1 MTSLSDNAR
10 SFFLILLIFFLVAI
24 GFFIFD
30 YFQVINAE
38 DYFPFLKRQPS
49 LVNQDLLSPTELEKL
64 EIQKAKERLIED
76 MEELNRMKAEL
87 ESAKSSLA
95 TDKERLEELK
105 EGIQRKEKEMA
116 DRAKKESARQEKI
129 KVLAN
134 KVANMPPES
143 ARDMLINWPD
153 YDIIDVFEQM
163 DRDAEEEGRPTITTY
178 LLTLFPAERRSVIS
192 NKWLDAGARQ
202 VPSYGKSIDDDADEP
217 KSE

>member
-1 MTSLSDNAR
+1 MASVTDSTR
-10 SFFLILLIFFLVAI
+10 SFFLIVLIFFLIAI
-24 GFFIFD
+24 GFFVFD

-38 DYFPFLKRQPS
+38 DYLPFLKKQAG

-64 EIQKAKERLIED
+64 EMEKAKERLIAD
-76 MEELNRMKAEL
+76 REELEQMKREL
-87 ESAKSSLA
+87 EEKSSSLHA
-95 TDKERLEELK
+95 DKERLEELR

-116 DRAKKESARQEKI
+116 DKLKKDNARAEKV

-153 YDIIDVFEQM
+153 YDIIEVFEQM
-163 DRDAEEEGRPTITTY
+163 DRDAEEEGRQTITTY

-192 NKWLDAGARQ
+192 NKWLDAGAKN
-202 VPSYGKSIDDDADEP
+202 VPNYGKSIDEDNDEP
-217 KSE
+217 

>member
-1 MTSLSDNAR
+1 MASVTDNTR
-10 SFFLILLIFFLVAI
+10 SFFLIVLIFFLIAI
-24 GFFIFD
+24 GFFVFD

-38 DYFPFLKRQPS
+38 EYLPFLKKQAG

-64 EIQKAKERLIED
+64 EMEKAKERLIAD
-76 MEELNRMKAEL
+76 REELEQMKREL
-87 ESAKSSLA
+87 EEKSSSLSA
-95 TDKERLEELK
+95 DKERLEELK

-116 DRAKKESARQEKI
+116 EKAKKDSARAEKV

-153 YDIIDVFEQM
+153 YDIIEVFEQM
-163 DRDAEEEGRPTITTY
+163 DRDAEEDGRQTITTY

-192 NKWLDAGARQ
+192 NKWLDASAKN
-202 VPSYGKSIDDDADEP
+202 VPNYGKSIDEENDEP
-217 KSE
+217 

>member
-1 MTSLSDNAR
+1 MASVTDSTR
-10 SFFLILLIFFLVAI
+10 SFFLIVLIFFLIAI
-24 GFFIFD
+24 GFFVFD

-38 DYFPFLKRQPS
+38 DYLPFLKKQAG

-64 EIQKAKERLIED
+64 EMEKAKERLIAD
-76 MEELNRMKAEL
+76 REELEQMKREL
-87 ESAKSSLA
+87 EEKSSSLHA
-95 TDKERLEELK
+95 DKERLEELK

-116 DRAKKESARQEKI
+116 DKLKKDNARAEKV

-153 YDIIDVFEQM
+153 YDIIEVFEQM
-163 DRDAEEEGRPTITTY
+163 DKDAEEEGRQTITTY

-192 NKWLDAGARQ
+192 NKWLDAGSKN
-202 VPSYGKSIDDDADEP
+202 VPNYGKSIDEENDEP
-217 KSE
+217 

>member
-1 MTSLSDNAR
+1 MASVTDSTR
-10 SFFLILLIFFLVAI
+10 SFFLIVLIFFLVAI
-24 GFFIFD
+24 GFFVFD

-38 DYFPFLKRQPS
+38 DYLPFLKKQAG

-64 EIQKAKERLIED
+64 EMEKAKERLIAD
-76 MEELNRMKAEL
+76 REELEQMKREL
-87 ESAKSSLA
+87 EEKSSSLSA
-95 TDKERLEELK
+95 DKERLEELK

-116 DRAKKESARQEKI
+116 EKARKDNARAEKV

-153 YDIIDVFEQM
+153 YDIIEVFEQM
-163 DRDAEEEGRPTITTY
+163 DRDAEEEGRQTITTY

-192 NKWLDAGARQ
+192 NKWLDAGAKN
-202 VPSYGKSIDDDADEP
+202 VPNYGKSIDEENDEP
-217 KSE
+217 

>member
-1 MTSLSDNAR
+1 MASVTDSTR
-10 SFFLILLIFFLVAI
+10 SFFLIVLIFFLIAI
-24 GFFIFD
+24 GFFVFD

-38 DYFPFLKRQPS
+38 DYLPFLKKQAG

-64 EIQKAKERLIED
+64 EMEKAKERLIAD
-76 MEELNRMKAEL
+76 REELEQMKREL
-87 ESAKSSLA
+87 EEKSSSLHA
-95 TDKERLEELK
+95 DKERLEELK

-116 DRAKKESARQEKI
+116 DKVKKDNARAEKV

-153 YDIIDVFEQM
+153 YDIIEVFEQM
-163 DRDAEEEGRPTITTY
+163 DRDAEEEGRQTITTY

-192 NKWLDAGARQ
+192 NKWLDAGAKN
-202 VPSYGKSIDDDADEP
+202 VPNYGKSIDEDNDEP
-217 KSE
+217 

>member
-1 MTSLSDNAR
+1 MASVTDNTR
-10 SFFLILLIFFLVAI
+10 SFFLIVLIFFLIAI
-24 GFFIFD
+24 GFFVFD

-38 DYFPFLKRQPS
+38 EYLPFLKKQAG

-64 EIQKAKERLIED
+64 EMEKAKERLIAD
-76 MEELNRMKAEL
+76 REELEQMKREL
-87 ESAKSSLA
+87 EEKSSSLSA
-95 TDKERLEELK
+95 DKERLEELK

-116 DRAKKESARQEKI
+116 EKARKDNARAEKV

-153 YDIIDVFEQM
+153 YDIIEVFEQM
-163 DRDAEEEGRPTITTY
+163 DRDAEEDGRQTITTY

-192 NKWLDAGARQ
+192 NKWLDAGAKN
-202 VPSYGKSIDDDADEP
+202 VPNYGKSIDEENEEP
-217 KSE
+217 

>member
-1 MTSLSDNAR
+1 MASVTDNTR
-10 SFFLILLIFFLVAI
+10 SFFLIVLIFFLIAI
-24 GFFIFD
+24 GFFVFD

-38 DYFPFLKRQPS
+38 DYLPFLKKQAG

-64 EIQKAKERLIED
+64 EMEKAKERLIAD
-76 MEELNRMKAEL
+76 REELEQMKREL
-87 ESAKSSLA
+87 EEKSSSLNA
-95 TDKERLEELK
+95 DKERLEELK

-116 DRAKKESARQEKI
+116 EKARKDNARAEKV

-153 YDIIDVFEQM
+153 YDIIEVFEQM
-163 DRDAEEEGRPTITTY
+163 DRDAEEEGRQTITTY

-192 NKWLDAGARQ
+192 NKWLDAGAKN
-202 VPSYGKSIDDDADEP
+202 VPNYGKSIDEDNDEP
-217 KSE
+217 

>member
-1 MTSLSDNAR
+1 MASVTDSTR
-10 SFFLILLIFFLVAI
+10 SFFLIVLIFFLIAI
-24 GFFIFD
+24 GFFVFD

-38 DYFPFLKRQPS
+38 DYLPFLKKQAG

-64 EIQKAKERLIED
+64 EMEKAKERLIAD
-76 MEELNRMKAEL
+76 REELEQMKREL
-87 ESAKSSLA
+87 EEKSSSLNA
-95 TDKERLEELK
+95 DKERLEELK

-116 DRAKKESARQEKI
+116 DKLKKDNARAEKV

-153 YDIIDVFEQM
+153 YDIIEVFEQM
-163 DRDAEEEGRPTITTY
+163 DKDAEEEGRQTITTY

-192 NKWLDAGARQ
+192 NKWLDVGAKN
-202 VPSYGKSIDDDADEP
+202 VPNYGKSIDEDNDEP
-217 KSE
+217 

>member
-1 MTSLSDNAR
+1 MASVSDNTR
-10 SFFLILLIFFLVAI
+10 SFFLILLITFLIAI

-38 DYFPFLKRQPS
+38 DYFPFLKKQPS

-64 EIQKAKERLIED
+64 EIEKAKERLID
-76 MEELNRMKAEL
+76 DLEELKNLKAEL

-105 EGIQRKEKEMA
+105 EGIQKKEREMA
-116 DRAKKESARQEKI
+116 EKAKRESARSEKV

-143 ARDMLINWPD
+143 ARDMLLNWPD
-153 YDIIDVFEQM
+153 YDIIEVFEQM
-163 DRDAEEEGRPTITTY
+163 DKDAEEEGRPTITTY

-192 NKWLDAGARQ
+192 NKWLDASAKQ
-202 VPSYGKSIDDDADEP
+202 VPGYGKSVDEDGDEP
-217 KSE
+217 KSQ

>member
-1 MTSLSDNAR
+1 MASVTDSTR
-10 SFFLILLIFFLVAI
+10 SFFLIVLIFFLIAI
-24 GFFIFD
+24 GFFVFD

-38 DYFPFLKRQPS
+38 DYLPFLKKQAG

-64 EIQKAKERLIED
+64 EMEKAKERLIAD
-76 MEELNRMKAEL
+76 REELEQMKREL
-87 ESAKSSLA
+87 EEKSSSLNA
-95 TDKERLEELK
+95 DKERLEELK

-116 DRAKKESARQEKI
+116 DKLKKDNARAEKV

-153 YDIIDVFEQM
+153 YDIIEVFEQM
-163 DRDAEEEGRPTITTY
+163 DRDAEEEGRQTITTY

-192 NKWLDAGARQ
+192 NKWLDAGAKN
-202 VPSYGKSIDDDADEP
+202 VPNYGKSIDEDNDEP
-217 KSE
+217 

>member
-1 MTSLSDNAR
+1 MASVTDSTR
-10 SFFLILLIFFLVAI
+10 SFFLIVLIFFLIAI
-24 GFFIFD
+24 GFFVFD

-38 DYFPFLKRQPS
+38 DYLPFLKKQAG

-64 EIQKAKERLIED
+64 EMEKAKERLIAD
-76 MEELNRMKAEL
+76 REELEQMKREL
-87 ESAKSSLA
+87 EEKSSSLNA
-95 TDKERLEELK
+95 DKERLEELK

-116 DRAKKESARQEKI
+116 DKLKKDNARAEKV

-153 YDIIDVFEQM
+153 YDIIEVFEQM
-163 DRDAEEEGRPTITTY
+163 DRDAEEEGRQTITTY

-192 NKWLDAGARQ
+192 NKWLDAGAKN
-202 VPSYGKSIDDDADEP
+202 VPNYGKSIDENNDEP
-217 KSE
+217 

>member
-1 MTSLSDNAR
+1 MASVTDSTR
-10 SFFLILLIFFLVAI
+10 SFFLIVLIFFLIAI
-24 GFFIFD
+24 GFFVFD

-38 DYFPFLKRQPS
+38 DYLPFLKKQAG

-64 EIQKAKERLIED
+64 EMEKAKERLIAD
-76 MEELNRMKAEL
+76 REELEQMKREL
-87 ESAKSSLA
+87 EEKSSSLHA
-95 TDKERLEELK
+95 DKERLEELK

-116 DRAKKESARQEKI
+116 DKLKKDNARQEKV

-153 YDIIDVFEQM
+153 YDIIEVFEQM
-163 DRDAEEEGRPTITTY
+163 DKDAEEEGRQTITTY

-192 NKWLDAGARQ
+192 NKWLDAGAKN
-202 VPSYGKSIDDDADEP
+202 VPNYGKSIDEDNDEP
-217 KSE
+217 

>member
-1 MTSLSDNAR
+1 MASVTDSTR
-10 SFFLILLIFFLVAI
+10 SFFLIVLIFFLIAI
-24 GFFIFD
+24 GFFVFD

-38 DYFPFLKRQPS
+38 DYLPFLKKQAG

-64 EIQKAKERLIED
+64 EMEKAKERLIAD
-76 MEELNRMKAEL
+76 REELEQMKREL
-87 ESAKSSLA
+87 EEKSSFLHA
-95 TDKERLEELK
+95 DKERLEELK

-116 DRAKKESARQEKI
+116 DKLKKDNARAEKV

-153 YDIIDVFEQM
+153 YDIIEVFEQM
-163 DRDAEEEGRPTITTY
+163 DRDAEEDGRQTITTY

-192 NKWLDAGARQ
+192 NKWLDAGARN
-202 VPSYGKSIDDDADEP
+202 VPNYGKSIDEDNDEP
-217 KSE
+217 

>member
-1 MTSLSDNAR
+1 MASVTDNTR
-10 SFFLILLIFFLVAI
+10 SFFLIVLIFFLVAI
-24 GFFIFD
+24 GFFVFD

-38 DYFPFLKRQPS
+38 DYLPFLKKQAG

-64 EIQKAKERLIED
+64 EMEKAKERLIAD
-76 MEELNRMKAEL
+76 REELEQMKREL
-87 ESAKSSLA
+87 EEKSSSLNA
-95 TDKERLEELK
+95 DKERLEELK

-116 DRAKKESARQEKI
+116 EKAKKDNARAEKV

-153 YDIIDVFEQM
+153 YDIIEVFEQM
-163 DRDAEEEGRPTITTY
+163 DRDAEEDGRQTITTY

-192 NKWLDAGARQ
+192 NKWLDAGAKN
-202 VPSYGKSIDDDADEP
+202 VPNYGKSIDEENDEP
-217 KSE
+217 

>member
-1 MTSLSDNAR
+1 MASVTDSTR
-10 SFFLILLIFFLVAI
+10 SFFLIVLIFFLIAI
-24 GFFIFD
+24 GFFVFD

-38 DYFPFLKRQPS
+38 DYLPFLKKQAG

-64 EIQKAKERLIED
+64 EMEKAKERLIAD
-76 MEELNRMKAEL
+76 REELEQMKREL
-87 ESAKSSLA
+87 EEKSSSLHA
-95 TDKERLEELK
+95 DKERLEELK

-116 DRAKKESARQEKI
+116 DKQKKDNARAEKV

-153 YDIIDVFEQM
+153 YDIIEVFEQM
-163 DRDAEEEGRPTITTY
+163 DRDAEEDGRQTITTY

-192 NKWLDAGARQ
+192 NKWLDAGAKN
-202 VPSYGKSIDDDADEP
+202 VPNYGKSIDEDNDEP
-217 KSE
+217 

>member
-1 MTSLSDNAR
+1 MASVTDSTR
-10 SFFLILLIFFLVAI
+10 SFFLIVLIFFLIAI
-24 GFFIFD
+24 GFFVFD

-38 DYFPFLKRQPS
+38 DYLPFLKKQAG

-64 EIQKAKERLIED
+64 EMEKAKERLIAD
-76 MEELNRMKAEL
+76 REELEQMKREL
-87 ESAKSSLA
+87 EEKSSSLHA
-95 TDKERLEELK
+95 DKERLEELK

-116 DRAKKESARQEKI
+116 DKLKKENARAEKV

-153 YDIIDVFEQM
+153 YDIIEVFEQM
-163 DRDAEEEGRPTITTY
+163 DRDAEEDGRQTITTY

-192 NKWLDAGARQ
+192 NKWLDAGAKN
-202 VPSYGKSIDDDADEP
+202 VPNYGKSIDEDNDEP
-217 KSE
+217 